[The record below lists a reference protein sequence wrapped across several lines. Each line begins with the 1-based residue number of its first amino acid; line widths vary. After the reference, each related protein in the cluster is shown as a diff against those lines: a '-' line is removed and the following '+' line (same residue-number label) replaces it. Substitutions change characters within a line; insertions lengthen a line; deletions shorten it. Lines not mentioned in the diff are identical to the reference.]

1 MKSTYGRDTILI
13 VAVIVVFAAG
23 YFIFQEKPVEEK
35 STGFKHP
42 DIPGMT
48 MGDSPEMDKF
58 IADLPQNYSELI
70 GLGNNYMDQGIYAL
84 AIECYQ
90 RALAID
96 STDPNVLIDLGACF
110 HAVGGGEK
118 AIGLFEKAL
127 VINPNHV
134 IGHFNSGIV
143 YRELGNYEMAKRHWE
158 KVIELTPGTPMADSS
173 QSYITHL
180 GHDH

>member
-1 MKSTYGRDTILI
+1 MKSTFGRDTILI
-13 VAVIVVFAAG
+13 IAVIIVFAAG
-23 YFIFQEKPVEEK
+23 YFIFQEKPEQK

-42 DIPGMT
+42 DVPGMT

-127 VINPNHV
+127 LINPNHV

>member
-1 MKSTYGRDTILI
+1 MKNTFRRDTILI
-13 VAVIVVFAAG
+13 IAVIVVFAAA
-23 YFIFQEKPVEEK
+23 YFIFQEKPVEQT

-42 DIPGMT
+42 DVAGMT
-48 MGDSPEMDKF
+48 MGDTPEMDKF
-58 IADLPQNYSELI
+58 IADLPKKYGELI
-70 GLGNNYMDQGIYAL
+70 GLGNNYMDQGMYAL

-96 STDPNVLIDLGACF
+96 STDPNVMIDLGACF
-110 HAVGGGEK
+110 HTVGGGEK

-127 VINPNHV
+127 AIKPDHV

-143 YRELGNYEMAKRHWE
+143 YRELGNFEMATRHWE
-158 KVIELTPGTPMADSS
+158 KVVELDSGTPMADSS